1 MRASNSL
8 SLLLAAAGTRVAAQ
22 TDSSSSA
29 APSSTVTPGGPVTG
43 ELGDAPVVIDNP
55 QGVVYKA
62 TLPESA
68 FFKPAFPEGGN
79 IQGEVTA
86 VASADGRGVQFTL
99 KLSNLPKFDEPLPYH
114 IHVDPVPSDGNC
126 TKTLAHLDPFIRGE
140 TPVCDASAPAT
151 CQVGDLSGKYGA
163 IPTTA
168 EGGVFEA
175 SYVDLYAST
184 VEGIGA
190 FFGNRSIVF
199 HYPNKTRITCASFE
213 RVEEGGGGYGGSSS
227 VSLPVGAP
235 SSTAVAGPT
244 YGSNATVTVSPTGGL
259 LPPTTTSSGAG
270 PSTTS
275 DVAIGAAAGL
285 RAGMAGALVF
295 GGAAAVFML

>member
-1 MRASNSL
+1 MRASSSL
-8 SLLLAAAGTRVAAQ
+8 SLLLAVAGTGVAAQ

-43 ELGDAPVVIDNP
+43 ALGDATVVTNNP

-86 VASADGRGVQFTL
+86 VASTDGRGVQFTL

-140 TPVCDASAPAT
+140 TPVCDKSAPAT

-163 IPTTA
+163 IPTDQD
-168 EGGVFEA
+168 VFET

-184 VEGIGA
+184 LEGIGA

-199 HYPNKTRITCASFE
+199 HYPNKTRITCANFE
-213 RVEEGGGGYGGSSS
+213 RVEGSGSGSGSGS
-227 VSLPVGAP
+227 VSLPVP
-235 SSTAVAGPT
+235 SSITVAGPT
-244 YGSNATVTVSPTGGL
+244 YGSNSSVTVSPTGGVV
-259 LPPTTTSSGAG
+259 PTTTSGAG
-270 PSTTS
+270 ASTTS
-275 DVAIGAAAGL
+275 GVVIGAATGL
-285 RAGMAGALVF
+285 RAGMAGAVVF
-295 GGAAAVFML
+295 GAAAVFML